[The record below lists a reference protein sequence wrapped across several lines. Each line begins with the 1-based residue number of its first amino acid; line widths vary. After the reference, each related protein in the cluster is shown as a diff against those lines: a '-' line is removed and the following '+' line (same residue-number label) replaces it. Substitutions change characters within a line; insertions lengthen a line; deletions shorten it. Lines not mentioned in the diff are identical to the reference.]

1 MSKDY
6 ANLSNFALRS
16 EKKVNDGRNVLNVL
30 SSYQREHEV
39 FDTDRCLNEIRDG
52 IAAGLIGF
60 DRDNIDKNGFDCAN
74 SKGELLEVKSVNCSS
89 SSWSATF
96 NDTTEKKALSFKEDN
111 VYLQVPL
118 WVSAAKIS
126 CFLIG
131 SNPEIGEFLLSKV
144 KHYNEN
150 REDIIRCTQSLPIT
164 KLYKEFG
171 FKIVA
176 VDYTKEKVVELLKK
190 QYPKAFS
197 SICVD
202 DIMSVEEYNKFKAS
216 KANNNN

>member
-6 ANLSNFALRS
+6 ANLSNFVLRS

-30 SSYQREHEV
+30 SSYQREHAV

-89 SSWSATF
+89 SSWAATF

-118 WVSAAKIS
+118 WVNAAEIS

-131 SNPEIGEFLLSKV
+131 SNPEIGEFLLNKV

-150 REDIIRCTQSLPIT
+150 RKNIIRCTQSLTIA
-164 KLYKEFG
+164 KLYKDFD

-176 VDYTKEKVVELLKK
+176 VDYTKEQVVELLKK
-190 QYPKAFS
+190 QHPKTFGA
-197 SICVD
+197 ICVD
-202 DIMSVEEYNKFKAS
+202 NIMSIEEYNEFI
-216 KANNNN
+216 ANNN

>member
-1 MSKDY
+1 MSKDC

-30 SSYQREHEV
+30 SSYQREHNV

-89 SSWSATF
+89 SSWAATF

-118 WVSAAKIS
+118 WVSASEMS

-131 SNPEIGEFLLSKV
+131 SNPEIGEFLLNKV

-150 REDIIRCTQSLPIT
+150 RKNIIRCTQSLSIT

-171 FKIVA
+171 FKIVS
-176 VDYTKEKVVELLKK
+176 VDYNKEQVVELLKGK
-190 QYPKAFS
+190 HPNAFGS
-197 SICVD
+197 LCVD
-202 DIMSVEEYNKFKAS
+202 DIMSVEEYNEFIG
-216 KANNNN
+216 NNN

>member
-6 ANLSNFALRS
+6 GNLSNFALRS
-16 EKKVNDGRNVLNVL
+16 EKKVNDGRNVLNAL
-30 SSYQREHEV
+30 SLYEIEHNV
-39 FDTDRCLNEIRDG
+39 HDTDRCLNEIRDG

-60 DRDNIDKNGFDCAN
+60 DHDNIDKNGFDCAN

-89 SSWSATF
+89 SSWGATF
-96 NDTTEKKALSFKEDN
+96 NDTTEKKALAFKEDN

-126 CFLIG
+126 CFFIG
-131 SNPEIGEFLLSKV
+131 SNPEIGEFLLSQV

-150 REDIIRCTQSLPIT
+150 RKNIIRCTQSLKIT

-171 FKIVA
+171 FKIVS
-176 VDYTKEKVVELLKK
+176 VEYTKEQVVEMLKK
-190 QYPKAFS
+190 KYPKAFG

-202 DIMSVEEYNKFKAS
+202 DIMSVEEYNEF
-216 KANNNN
+216 KANNNR

>member
-1 MSKDY
+1 MSKDC

-16 EKKVNDGRNVLNVL
+16 EKKVNDGRNVLNML
-30 SSYQREHEV
+30 SSYQKEHNV

-89 SSWSATF
+89 SSWGATF
-96 NDTTEKKALSFKEDN
+96 NDTTEKKALLFKEDN

-118 WVSAAKIS
+118 WVSAAEIS

-131 SNPEIGEFLLSKV
+131 SNPEIGDFLLSKV
-144 KHYNEN
+144 KYYNEN
-150 REDIIRCTQSLPIT
+150 RKNIIRSVQILTIT

-171 FKIVA
+171 FKIVS
-176 VDYTKEKVVELLKK
+176 VDYTKEQVVELLKGK
-190 QYPKAFS
+190 HPNVFGS
-197 SICVD
+197 LCVD
-202 DIMSVEEYNKFKAS
+202 DIMSVEEYNEFIG
-216 KANNNN
+216 NNN